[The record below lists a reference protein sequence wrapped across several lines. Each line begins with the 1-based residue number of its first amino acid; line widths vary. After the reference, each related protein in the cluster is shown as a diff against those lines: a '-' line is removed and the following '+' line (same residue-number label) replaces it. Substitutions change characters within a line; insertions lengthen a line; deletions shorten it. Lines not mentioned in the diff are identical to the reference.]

1 MSYCRTLNSQQVLN
15 VLEDEA
21 NRASQGGDMSLYY
34 EAREECV
41 RRGFNPDDVLRERG
55 VKKQGK

>member
-1 MSYCRTLNSQQVLN
+1 LNSQQVLN

-41 RRGFNPDDVLRERG
+41 RRGFDPDDVLRERG
-55 VKKQGK
+55 VKKLGK